1 MYPQMLHWLADP
13 CFRGLHDAK
22 DGDDDDITQPFLL
35 RDPRR
40 VCRRPSSAGGPMRS
54 DSRLSRMLHALI
66 HMELHE
72 GAATS
77 ESLAQLLNTNPV
89 VVRRTM
95 AGLRDQGYVRSEKGH
110 GGGWVLARDLRDIT
124 LLDIYRALDDPTLFA
139 IRLAVDHPECLV
151 EKAVNSTL
159 SDALHE
165 AEALLLGRFGEVTLA
180 DVARDFAQ
188 RSKAAE

>member
-1 MYPQMLHWLADP
+1 
-13 CFRGLHDAK
+13 
-22 DGDDDDITQPFLL
+22 
-35 RDPRR
+35 
-40 VCRRPSSAGGPMRS
+40 MRS

-66 HMELHE
+66 HMELHK

-165 AEALLLGRFGEVTLA
+165 AEALLLSRFGEVTLA
-180 DVARDFAQ
+180 DVACDFAQ
-188 RSKAAE
+188 RSKAGE

>member
-1 MYPQMLHWLADP
+1 
-13 CFRGLHDAK
+13 
-22 DGDDDDITQPFLL
+22 
-35 RDPRR
+35 
-40 VCRRPSSAGGPMRS
+40 MRS

-66 HMELHE
+66 HMELHA

-110 GGGWVLARDLRDIT
+110 GGGWVLARDLADIT

-165 AEALLLGRFGEVTLA
+165 AEALLLSRFGEVTLA
-180 DVARDFAQ
+180 DVARDFAHLSHAP
-188 RSKAAE
+188 SKAGE